1 MRPPAAAV
9 LRSVSWA
16 CPGRTDAKNLKKSSK
31 DNPRVQAWMTTV
43 SQFIFFRSK
52 TDLVYRH
59 EWLCRSDNGHGGS
72 ILTPQAEN
80 KNCQISWYL
89 FHVED
94 AIVAREHIC
103 SLCNVDNPRVQAW
116 MTTVSQFKFSR
127 PKTDLVYMH
136 EWPCRSGNGHGGSI
150 LMPQAENKN
159 CRSVGT
165 CSTWKMQSWLEN
177 TSVAFAM
184 CIVRQSRSRYRLYV

>member
-1 MRPPAAAV
+1 MCRGCAPDE
-9 LRSVSWA
+9 
-16 CPGRTDAKNLKKSSK
+16 RTQKLKKNPPK

-59 EWLCRSDNGHGGS
+59 EWLCRSNNGHGGS

-80 KNCQISWYL
+80 ENCQ
-89 FHVED
+89 
-94 AIVAREHIC
+94 
-103 SLCNVDNPRVQAW
+103 
-116 MTTVSQFKFSR
+116 
-127 PKTDLVYMH
+127 
-136 EWPCRSGNGHGGSI
+136 
-150 LMPQAENKN
+150 
-159 CRSVGT
+159 SVGT

-184 CIVRQSRSRYRLYV
+184 CIVQQSHSRYRLYVVRSRFLIWDQKSSSIRKGLF

>member
-1 MRPPAAAV
+1 MRLPAAAV

-16 CPGRTDAKNLKKSSK
+16 CPGRTDAKLKKKKLKRQSSCTGM
-31 DNPRVQAWMTTV
+31 DDYCVA
-43 SQFIFFRSK
+43 IYFFRSK

-59 EWLCRSDNGHGGS
+59 EWLCRSGNGHGGS

-116 MTTVSQFKFSR
+116 MTTVSQFIFFRS
-127 PKTDLVYMH
+127 KTDLVYMH
-136 EWPCRSGNGHGGSI
+136 EWPCRSGNGHGGNI
-150 LMPQAENKN
+150 LTPQAENKN
-159 CRSVGT
+159 CQSVGILVPRGR
-165 CSTWKMQSWLEN
+165 CN
-177 TSVAFAM
+177 
-184 CIVRQSRSRYRLYV
+184 RGSRIHL

>member
-1 MRPPAAAV
+1 MAREHV
-9 LRSVSWA
+9 CSLCNV
-16 CPGRTDAKNLKKSSK
+16 

-59 EWLCRSDNGHGGS
+59 EWLCRSGNGHGGS

-80 KNCQISWYL
+80 KNCQ
-89 FHVED
+89 
-94 AIVAREHIC
+94 
-103 SLCNVDNPRVQAW
+103 
-116 MTTVSQFKFSR
+116 
-127 PKTDLVYMH
+127 
-136 EWPCRSGNGHGGSI
+136 
-150 LMPQAENKN
+150 
-159 CRSVGT
+159 SVGT

-184 CIVRQSRSRYRLYV
+184 CIVQQSHSRYRIYVVRGRLHRLFAWHGPAFEMHLLCDCASPKRSKTMCCTTPRL